1 MGKQNKLFK
10 VYIFNVIS
18 KLALI
23 MESQS
28 TYKSLTAL
36 EIFVQICRD
45 EHKKRFPDDVIALTE
60 FVKQCSERWKS
71 PERHQQT
78 PIKQATENNV
88 IQSNSSCKEESENNA
103 KKNKDAN
110 NNEPATKAKTI
121 EGDSENNAKKNKD
134 ANANETAA
142 KVKKVR
148 DPKAPKRFMAA
159 FYWYAKDERQN
170 VRNDHPEFGLGEIQ
184 KELGRR
190 WANVSAEA
198 IQKYQELED
207 KDRAREQQ
215 EKEAYSKK

>member
-60 FVKQCSERWKS
+60 FVKQCSERWKRMTEEEKRRFKQMEEQDKERWKY

-103 KKNKDAN
+103 MKNKDTN
-110 NNEPATKAKTI
+110 NNEPATKAKNI
-121 EGDSENNAKKNKD
+121 
-134 ANANETAA
+134 
-142 KVKKVR
+142 
-148 DPKAPKRFMAA
+148 
-159 FYWYAKDERQN
+159 
-170 VRNDHPEFGLGEIQ
+170 
-184 KELGRR
+184 
-190 WANVSAEA
+190 
-198 IQKYQELED
+198 
-207 KDRAREQQ
+207 
-215 EKEAYSKK
+215 